1 MKSSFESLGPWER
14 KLSVEVPPQE
24 VGETI
29 DRAYRAMA
37 SRAKVKGFR
46 PGKVPRAVLERLY
59 GDRIR
64 NEVVQT
70 LVERTYG
77 EAVREHGME
86 PVSEPVVEPE
96 RLEAGKPLRYTA
108 RVEVKPR
115 VTVATWRGLS
125 LVKPDATIGEQ
136 GVDERIHRLAEM
148 QAQLVAEEEST
159 RLARGHFAVIDY
171 AGTIDGSAFPGGSG
185 TGVTIEVGSGS
196 FLPGVE
202 EQLEGMAKGEVREME
217 TTFPEDERRG
227 ELAGKRARFHVTLQE
242 IKRKV
247 IPAIDDEFAKDVGGF
262 DSLDAL
268 RLKTREE
275 LQAEADR
282 EAQAAVRDQARS
294 ALAASNPVD
303 APPALVEREFRSMV
317 EGMRRRLA
325 SQGVSMEHL
334 GFSPEALEKDWR
346 PRAETSVKAS
356 LILEEIARGEGI
368 VVGREAIDDRIR
380 DIARDTRQTPRA
392 VRQAYE
398 ERGLIPVLESR
409 LKEEKALDL
418 VLETATMQEVERA
431 QDAAVKAKKK

>member
-14 KLSVEVPPQE
+14 KLSVEVPPEE
-24 VGETI
+24 VGETV
-29 DRAYRAMA
+29 DRAYRAMSA
-37 SRAKVKGFR
+37 RARIKGFR

-70 LVERTYG
+70 LVERSYG
-77 EAVREHGME
+77 QALREHKLE

-96 RLEAGKPLRYTA
+96 RLEPGQAWRYTA
-108 RVEVKPR
+108 RVEVKPAVR
-115 VTVATWRGLS
+115 VGTWRGLC
-125 LVKPDATIGEQ
+125 LVRPDTTIEESAI
-136 GVDERIHRLAEM
+136 DERIRRLAEM
-148 QAQLVAEEEST
+148 QAQLVAEDET
-159 RLARGHFAVIDY
+159 VGLARGHFGVIDF
-171 AGTIDGSAFPGGSG
+171 AGTIDGAPFAGGSG
-185 TGVTIEVGSGS
+185 TGVTVEVGSGG
-196 FLPGVE
+196 FVPGFE
-202 EQLEGMAKGEVREME
+202 EQIEGMAKAETREIE
-217 TTFPEDERRG
+217 TTFPADERRG
-227 ELAGKRARFHVTLQE
+227 DLAGKRARFRVTLQE

-247 IPAIDDEFAKDVGGF
+247 VPAIDDEFAKDVGGF
-262 DSLDAL
+262 DTLDAL
-268 RLKTREE
+268 RRKVRED

-282 EAQAAVRDQARS
+282 EARQAVRDQARE

-325 SQGVSMEHL
+325 SQGVSMEQIGL
-334 GFSPEALEKDWR
+334 SPEALEKDWR

-356 LILEEIARGEGI
+356 LVLEQIAQDERITVEP
-368 VVGREAIDDRIR
+368 EALDERIR
-380 DIARDTRQTPRA
+380 DLARDTRQTPRA

-418 VLETATMQEVERA
+418 VLETATMQAGERA
-431 QDAAVKAKKK
+431 QGAAAKAKKK